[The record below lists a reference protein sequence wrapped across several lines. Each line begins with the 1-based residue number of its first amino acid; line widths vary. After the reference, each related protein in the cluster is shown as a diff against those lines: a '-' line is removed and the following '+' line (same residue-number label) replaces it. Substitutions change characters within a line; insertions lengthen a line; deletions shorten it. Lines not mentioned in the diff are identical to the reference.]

1 MEQAKSFFEDS
12 RLAGAVP
19 RSFKSFLFQTKYA
32 QLRDF
37 FHDSGA
43 STGIHRPDR
52 TLGNQKALLVKVRG
66 LF

>member
-37 FHDSGA
+37 FYDSGA
-43 STGIHRPDR
+43 STGIPQAGQD
-52 TLGNQKALLVKVRG
+52 VRQSEG
-66 LF
+66 FAGQS